1 MEKETL
7 KQKIETSNE
16 AVLERI
22 QQKDGM
28 VLELYVNP
36 KNNRVSRYYI
46 KNKDD
51 VIEFGDPE
59 RYEKMSN
66 DIVKLVK
73 HQLAEDHILV
83 DDEEAEKIARA
94 INEREFS
101 KGFDAN
107 EDFEN

>member
-1 MEKETL
+1 MRKETL
-7 KQKIETSNE
+7 KQKIETDEE

-22 QQKDGM
+22 QQEDGM

-36 KNNRVSRYYI
+36 KNDRVSRYYI
-46 KNKDD
+46 RNKDD

-59 RYEKMSN
+59 RYEKIS
-66 DIVKLVK
+66 DEAVKLVK

-83 DDEEAEKIARA
+83 NDEEAEKIARA

-101 KGFDAN
+101 EGFDAN
-107 EDFEN
+107 EDIEN